1 MFHTEYHW
9 KTFQVFMQRPQT
21 IGIGKGN
28 HHFRTEATKVK
39 SPLESPS
46 PLPPPLSLI
55 LLAVLYLST
64 HCIWSRGVFPHIISV
79 TFVQVRSP
87 KHVPCFC
94 GTRVFGL
101 WPVKTKSDWK
111 NVLENFPS
119 FVGRIASWPLTL
131 QHHPFTEGRST
142 PKLFWMHAQ
151 TCPCFPTVARYVF
164 SILTRD

>member
-1 MFHTEYHW
+1 MMFHTEYHW

-64 HCIWSRGVFPHIISV
+64 HCIWSRGVFPILSLSLSSRCARRNTCLV
-79 TFVQVRSP
+79 SAALEFS
-87 KHVPCFC
+87 
-94 GTRVFGL
+94 VFGL
-101 WPVKTKSDWK
+101 SKLNPT
-111 NVLENFPS
+111 
-119 FVGRIASWPLTL
+119 GRTFSRIFQALWDGLLLDLWHFNTIL
-131 QHHPFTEGRST
+131 LLKGALHPNYFECMRR
-142 PKLFWMHAQ
+142 LVH
-151 TCPCFPTVARYVF
+151 VF
-164 SILTRD
+164 QQLLDMCSVF